1 MYQNSFLDIILLILL
16 LFLTNFALKFKN
28 FLIDKPKYSN
38 HKIESNEKIVL
49 SGGLFFFLGIL
60 YFNYRYDLNPQI
72 IYYFIPLIIVGY
84 LSDINLVASPKI
96 RFIAQF
102 SILLSIVFFFKIEVA
117 NSRIIYLDHLLSI
130 SYFNIIFTTFCF
142 LVLIN
147 GSNFIDGL
155 NGLSC
160 GYFLILVLSVLLLNT
175 EYSIPLKGIEL
186 FKYFSFILGVFLI
199 FNFFNKNYMGDNGI
213 YFISALIGYY
223 LIELSNLNIKQIS
236 PIYIVSLLW
245 YPAFENLFSI
255 IRRTY
260 GRSIIT
266 GPDNFHL
273 HALIYKRFKLKY
285 NTLFSNNISSL
296 IILFSCLPG
305 FILSNIFHYQSF
317 ILGMII
323 FLNVFIYLNAYFFLN
338 KSTYK

>member
-160 GYFLILVLSVLLLNT
+160 
-175 EYSIPLKGIEL
+175 
-186 FKYFSFILGVFLI
+186 
-199 FNFFNKNYMGDNGI
+199 
-213 YFISALIGYY
+213 
-223 LIELSNLNIKQIS
+223 
-236 PIYIVSLLW
+236 
-245 YPAFENLFSI
+245 
-255 IRRTY
+255 
-260 GRSIIT
+260 
-266 GPDNFHL
+266 
-273 HALIYKRFKLKY
+273 
-285 NTLFSNNISSL
+285 
-296 IILFSCLPG
+296 
-305 FILSNIFHYQSF
+305 
-317 ILGMII
+317 
-323 FLNVFIYLNAYFFLN
+323 
-338 KSTYK
+338 